1 MDIERAFGV
10 DVQKSLC
17 VLNLSGA
24 NPNDDLVASF
34 ATYGKVTK
42 VVRVGK
48 PDRVGQTKAIVEF
61 DSDQPINIL
70 KPDFPCYVPNVVDA
84 TVTWL
89 VDSVNVLTKK
99 TDQTVN
105 QTDFVPLDDS
115 SSDTGSDSSDT
126 DGSHTPLL
134 KGKTKRLGPSPGSVQ
149 GTPTATVVR
158 PKVPKSTHVQKPVT
172 CISSDVLNPS
182 EIQRIVVEHVIK
194 NDTSATSSIQGSKWL
209 KSFSGRIPRPAG
221 EADFETWCLHVQ
233 LMFQDRLPIDVQRR
247 KILESLLPPAS
258 DVKQLGLS
266 ASPQEYVDLLDSAYG
281 LVEDGDEIFA
291 KFLNTYQNSGE
302 KASDFLQRLQILLS
316 SAVKRNGLK
325 KADSNR
331 QLLKQFTRGCWDQSL
346 LLLLQLESK
355 PDKPEFAQLLLQIRT
370 EEDRR
375 AAKLERLQRHLGSSR
390 AKPFL
395 NVHTVNEPS
404 LHYDSNAA
412 IVTAY
417 QAETEDLRRQVAELK
432 MQLSSK
438 KSKKEQKAESK
449 KIKKENEH
457 TVKAEVQAY
466 QTMPKPQPKAWFC
479 FKCGGDGHIARQ
491 CVNPPNKDA
500 VDQKY
505 KELKAKQN
513 EWKLKYGPHLN

>member
-1 MDIERAFGV
+1 MDIESAFGV
-10 DVQKSLC
+10 DAQKSLC
-17 VLNLSGA
+17 VLNLSGTI
-24 NPNDDLVASF
+24 PDEDLVASF
-34 ATYGKVTK
+34 ATFGNVIKI
-42 VVRVGK
+42 VRVGK
-48 PDRVGQTKAIVEF
+48 PDRAGHTEAIIEF
-61 DSDQPINIL
+61 DSDRPISIL
-70 KPDFPCYVPNVVDA
+70 KPDFPCYVPSVADA

-99 TDQTVN
+99 TYQSLNQAVLA
-105 QTDFVPLDDS
+105 QTDESGADTDS
-115 SSDTGSDSSDT
+115 ISSDT
-126 DGSHTPLL
+126 DGGQTPL
-134 KGKTKRLGPSPGSVQ
+134 KRKTRSGQRHGSVQ
-149 GTPTATVVR
+149 GTPTAAVVR
-158 PKVPKSTHVQKPVT
+158 PKVPKATPVQKPVT

-194 NDTSATSSIQGSKWL
+194 NDTSAASSIQGSKWL
-209 KSFSGRIPRPAG
+209 KSFSGRIPRPPG

-233 LMFQDRLPIDVQRR
+233 LMFQDRLPTDIQRR

-258 DVKQLGLS
+258 DVVKQLGLC

-355 PDKPEFAQLLLQIRT
+355 SDKPEFSQLLLQIRT

-395 NVHTVNEPS
+395 NVHMVNEAS
-404 LHYDSNAA
+404 LPYDSNAA
-412 IVTAY
+412 ILTAY
-417 QAETEDLRRQVAELK
+417 RAETEDLRRQVVELK
-432 MQLSSK
+432 MQLNAK
-438 KSKKEQKAESK
+438 GLKEQKAEAK
-449 KIKKENEH
+449 KTKKGNEH
-457 TVKAEVQAY
+457 TVKVEVQAY
-466 QTMPKPQPKAWFC
+466 QTIPKPQPKAWFC

-491 CVNPPNKDA
+491 CVNPLTKMLWIRNTRS
-500 VDQKY
+500 
-505 KELKAKQN
+505 
-513 EWKLKYGPHLN
+513 